1 MQLAK
6 VIGTVVAE
14 RKHSGLVGVKL
25 LVIQPHDHTGAPD
38 GPPIIAADPLQAGP
52 GDTIQWVTGREAAL
66 ALPVTFTPVDCS
78 VVAIVDEVW
87 FDPRAQPAPEATP
100 ATETTSATP
109 KPKAARRR
117 AARGGSP
124 ARSTSGRKKT

>member
-14 RKHSGLVGVKL
+14 QKHAGLVGVKL

-38 GPPIIAADPLQAGP
+38 GPPIVAADALQAGP

-87 FDPRAQPAPEATP
+87 SDPNAQPAPEAP
-100 ATETTSATP
+100 PVSEASAKEAP
-109 KPKAARRR
+109 KPKRARR
-117 AARGGSP
+117 ASADGSAP
-124 ARSTSGRKKT
+124 KRRKRT